1 MNLLNTNLF
10 KPLFAILAVALVC
23 VCMWGC
29 SDTEFRWNEERSGA
43 KVVGFVNDSLVMV
56 GDYRCWTEITDGVG
70 ANYKDIDGC
79 GQERLCVYNY
89 RVQEDGS
96 RWCDSLSDR
105 NSTGIFGMEVHS
117 MRPSGQLTDSVIW
130 GGYIDNSIRL
140 WKIGEFPHEI
150 RLNKK
155 MEGCSVDFTVQSV
168 KQWLDGTF
176 IARGEK
182 SLNAD
187 GDGCQYAVLDTL
199 SKTITYKRLDK
210 DLEWIKQCND
220 VRAWD
225 NDVYCV
231 KKNSDETGFYLNVNA
246 QIRDSIIVAE
256 VPNFSNLWNAFEFA
270 FMGKMI
276 YFGHNVNSLD
286 YSNKKILIYPN
297 IKATSAYNYVDVD
310 GNNVNYE
317 EVAK

>member
-1 MNLLNTNLF
+1 MNNFGFEKL
-10 KPLFAILAVALVC
+10 LAVLAISFAC
-23 VCMWGC
+23 ACMWGC
-29 SDTEFRWNEERSGA
+29 SDTEFRWNDVRSGA

-89 RVQEDGS
+89 RVQENGP

-117 MRPSGQLTDSVIW
+117 TRPSGQMTDSVIW
-130 GGYIDNSIRL
+130 GGHIDNSIRL
-140 WKIGEFPHEI
+140 WKIGELPHEI

-187 GDGCQYAVLDTL
+187 GDGCQYAVLDTV
-199 SKTITYKRLDK
+199 SKLIIYKRLDEK
-210 DLEWIKQCND
+210 LEWIKKCDD
-220 VRAWD
+220 VRAWGK
-225 NDVYCV
+225 DVVCL
-231 KKNSDETGFYLNVNA
+231 KRRGNELLNLLVNNE
-246 QIRDSIIVAE
+246 RMDSIYVRNVLFWDSMTVSSASLSFYG
-256 VPNFSNLWNAFEFA
+256 NFFYWA
-270 FMGKMI
+270 
-276 YFGHNVNSLD
+276 YVNSIDFDKWKIKLNPNVRPLSFPSFGEFVD
-286 YSNKKILIYPN
+286 EKKKLISY
-297 IKATSAYNYVDVD
+297 
-310 GNNVNYE
+310 
-317 EVAK
+317 

>member
-1 MNLLNTNLF
+1 MKPLNTNLF
-10 KPLFAILAVALVC
+10 KPLFAILAVALTC

-225 NDVYCV
+225 NDVYCLALDENNGNSFV
-231 KKNSDETGFYLNVNA
+231 LKNGV
-246 QIRDSIIVAE
+246 DSIFAPMEKIYDGHFSGNMIELGVRVCSLINDVITCPDVKWTGNRELEFYRNDGA
-256 VPNFSNLWNAFEFA
+256 VIRLPSPN
-270 FMGKMI
+270 
-276 YFGHNVNSLD
+276 
-286 YSNKKILIYPN
+286 
-297 IKATSAYNYVDVD
+297 
-310 GNNVNYE
+310 
-317 EVAK
+317 